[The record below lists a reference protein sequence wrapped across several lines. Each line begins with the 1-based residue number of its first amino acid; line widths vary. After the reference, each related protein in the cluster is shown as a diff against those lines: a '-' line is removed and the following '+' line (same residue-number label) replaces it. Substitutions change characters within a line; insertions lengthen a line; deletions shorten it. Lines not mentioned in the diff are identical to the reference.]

1 MKNLRASIKAILFAV
16 ITLVSSA
23 GFAVAAE
30 KGVSAEAR
38 AIAIKERVY
47 ELKSLNYSHMTRS
60 EKAAV
65 RTEAK
70 ELKKEL
76 RQMHPGTYVYIGG
89 GTLILILILILIL
102 L

>member
-1 MKNLRASIKAILFAV
+1 MKNLRVSLKALLLAV
-16 ITLVSSA
+16 ITLISSA
-23 GFAVAAE
+23 GFTMAAGNAATTE
-30 KGVSAEAR
+30 IR
-38 AIAIKERVY
+38 ALAIKERVY
-47 ELKSLNYSHMTRS
+47 EMKAMNYSHMTRA

-76 RQMHPGTYVYIGG
+76 RQMQPGTYVYIGG

-102 L
+102 V